1 MSERLRNSEDKLV
14 SQVRRTLD
22 LRAEELDAV
31 TLARLRAMRR
41 QAVAELGARV
51 ERRERRASWWV
62 PAATFATAAV
72 AAVVFSL
79 WNGVRDFAPGAELS
93 ELEILADAEALEMLE
108 DLEFYEWLAATD
120 ATAG

>member
-1 MSERLRNSEDKLV
+1 MSEQPRKNDDQLV

-22 LRAEELDAV
+22 MGAEELDAV

-41 QAVAELGARV
+41 QAVAELGARA
-51 ERRERRASWWV
+51 ERRTWWWV

-72 AAVVFSL
+72 AAMVFSV
-79 WNGVRDFAPGAELS
+79 WNGDRDFAPGAELS

-108 DLEFYEWLAATD
+108 DLEFYEWLAASD